1 VANDSK
7 VLIQVFDIL
16 GRTVATLVNEKKTA
30 GSYEVPFNASR
41 FASGVYFYRMT
52 AGSFVKTQ
60 KMMLLK

>member
-1 VANDSK
+1 
-7 VLIQVFDIL
+7 VFDIL